1 MRRRDDG
8 AEAAADLDRRI
19 RLIAHRNPG
28 HSAAAVRQVAEA
40 EAAAIVAVASADAAG
55 RDAAKLQLRLM
66 QLRTANMDMSE
77 AEARDLARIQ
87 LAGEPSHFA
96 GGPISSLFRGDEA

>member
-1 MRRRDDG
+1 MPPRNDG
-8 AEAAADLDRRI
+8 ADAAADLDRRI

-28 HSAAAVRQVAEA
+28 HSAAAVRQAAEA
-40 EAAAIVAVASADAAG
+40 EAAAIVALASADAAS

-66 QLRTANMDMSE
+66 QLRTANMDMTE

-87 LAGEPSHFA
+87 LAGEPTHFT
-96 GGPISSLFRGDEA
+96 GHSFGRLFSGDDT

>member
-8 AEAAADLDRRI
+8 ADAAADLDRRI
-19 RLIAHRNPG
+19 RLITHRNPG

-40 EAAAIVAVASADAAG
+40 EAAAILALASVDAAG

-66 QLRTANMDMSE
+66 QLRTANMDMTE
-77 AEARDLARIQ
+77 GEARDLARIQ
-87 LAGEPSHFA
+87 LAGEPSHFTGNPIA
-96 GGPISSLFRGDEA
+96 GLFRGDDA